1 MSINKWKKFP
11 LFVMLSYRGK
21 DTSVF
26 FSMENS
32 FSKKQLLI
40 AAAMKRVLRPF
51 IKLMLANDLSYTFAI
66 DLLKTLFVDVA
77 DNEFMIDGKRQTDTR
92 ISLISGVH
100 RKDVRRL
107 REYSPEV
114 DEVVPENIS
123 LGSQLMALWN
133 SDPKYLNKDGTPKA
147 LPRLASAGE
156 TESFE
161 SLVRSVS
168 TDIHPRAVL
177 DEWIRLGFATVD
189 AENLVHITSDAF
201 IPQEGLEEKA
211 FFFGHNLHDHAEAAV
226 SNMIGQQDSFLERCV
241 YYDELSAAS
250 VQEISKYAKK
260 QGMKSLTEVF
270 KVADSHAKN
279 SESAQPKMRM
289 TYGIYFYH
297 EPMHSSDDKAKGDK

>member
-1 MSINKWKKFP
+1 
-11 LFVMLSYRGK
+11 
-21 DTSVF
+21 
-26 FSMENS
+26 MENN

-51 IKLMLANDLSYTFAI
+51 IKLMLANDLSYTFTI

-114 DEVVPENIS
+114 HEVVPENIS
-123 LGSQLMALWN
+123 LGSQLMAVWN
-133 SDPKYLNKDGTPKA
+133 SNPKYLNEDDTPKP
-147 LPRLASAGE
+147 LPRLASSGDS
-156 TESFE
+156 ESFE

-177 DEWIRLGFATVD
+177 DEWLRLGFAKVD
-189 AENLVHITSDAF
+189 ADNLVHLIADAF
-201 IPQEGLEEKA
+201 IPQEGFEEKA
-211 FFFGHNLHDHAEAAV
+211 FFFGNNLHDHAQAAV
-226 SNMIGQQDSFLERCV
+226 SNILGQQTSFLERCV
-241 YYDELSAAS
+241 HYDELSEAS
-250 VQEISKYAKK
+250 VKEIEVFAKK
-260 QGMKSLTEVF
+260 QGMKTLTDVF
-270 KVADSHAKN
+270 KVADSHQAD
-279 SESAQPKMRM
+279 SETSHPKMRM

-297 EPMHSSDDKAKGDK
+297 EPMHNAADKEKEGKN

>member
-1 MSINKWKKFP
+1 MVKYPFICYAMVSRVKCLTI
-11 LFVMLSYRGK
+11 S
-21 DTSVF
+21 
-26 FSMENS
+26 SMENS

-40 AAAMKRVLRPF
+40 ASAMKRVLKPF

-66 DLLKTLFVDVA
+66 DLLKTLFVEVSDT
-77 DNEFMIDGKRQTDTR
+77 EFMIDGKRPTDTR

-114 DEVVPENIS
+114 GEVVPENIS
-123 LGSQLMALWN
+123 LGSQIMALWN
-133 SDPKYLNKDGTPKA
+133 SDSKYLNKEGIPKA

-177 DEWIRLGFATVD
+177 DEWLRLGFATVD
-189 AENLVHITSDAF
+189 AENRVHIMADAF
-201 IPQEGLEEKA
+201 IPQEGFEEKA

-226 SNMIGQQDSFLERCV
+226 SNMLGQQNSFLERCV
-241 YYDELSAAS
+241 YYDELSMAS
-250 VQEISKYAKK
+250 VQEISEFAKK
-260 QGMKSLTEVF
+260 QGMKTLTEVF
-270 KVADSHAKN
+270 KVADSHAED
-279 SESAQPKMRM
+279 SQSAQPKLRM

-297 EPMHSSDDKAKGDK
+297 EPMHTDTDAKSKGDQ